1 MKIMMEFE
9 SSKVVGIDKL
19 SRGLLKDC
27 VEVLA
32 KLV

>member
-1 MKIMMEFE
+1 MKVMRELE
-9 SSKVVGIDKL
+9 SSKVAGIDKL